1 MQEETDIEA
10 ADLLYPDLAT
20 ENYQVY
26 YSPKYRWYFL
36 SNHAPSELIVFKQAD
51 SSRETNLGTNIAE
64 TLITSIDRKAGVP
77 HCSFYNPDVP
87 EGEGP
92 RESIEARALV
102 YYDNMTIS

>member
-10 ADLLYPDLAT
+10 AELLYPDLAT

-77 HCSFYNPDVP
+77 HCSF

-102 YYDNMTIS
+102 YYDDMTIS